1 MSGTVSEIIGVAA
14 AIVVL
19 AGVSVAIING
29 DKTAKVVGAM
39 GNAFSGSIRA
49 ATLQGK

>member
-1 MSGTVSEIIGVAA
+1 MNANVSELIGVLA

-19 AGVSVAIING
+19 AGVSVAVVNG
-29 DKTAKVVGAM
+29 DKTAKVIGSF

-49 ATLQGK
+49 ATLQGR